1 MRTLNISL
9 ISATGAFALL
19 LTSIAYPTLGERP
32 LSHWALNVG
41 AFSSASLISLLYIF
55 TSLIPPL
62 DHKKS
67 HSVVL
72 TTYFICLVIATFT
85 GAFWGVV
92 GHVMETE
99 KVDFETAFWH
109 VEIMIYSGYILT
121 TAILSSTLFY
131 IIKQRRNLVQAA
143 VSV

>member
-41 AFSSASLISLLYIF
+41 AFSSASLISLIYII

-62 DHKKS
+62 NHKKS

-72 TTYFICLVIATFT
+72 ATYFPCLIVATFT
-85 GAFWGVV
+85 GAFWGIV

-109 VEIMIYSGYILT
+109 AEIMIYSGYLL
-121 TAILSSTLFY
+121 AAVILSSTLCY
-131 IIKQRRNLVQAA
+131 LIKQRRNSVRAA
-143 VSV
+143 VRV